1 MKTKIFC
8 LLLAM
13 VMLVGVLAGC
23 SSKKTEDDVG
33 AVADTEESSR
43 ISMTL
48 SLWLPT
54 EEGTTEEAV
63 KQVEEA
69 LNKLTTAKYNTAIEF
84 HAIPRSEYWETVKAH
99 MDAITVVIEEEE
111 AAEAAR
117 RKELKALRAQGI
129 KIEETETEAE
139 SVEEEETMVNDIG
152 VTVVKYPEVGEKQ
165 MDIFL
170 VTSYEDYMDLID
182 KDLIECLDSELS
194 GASKILNTYI
204 YPTYFEMAN
213 ENGLYAIPNNH
224 PVGEFQYL
232 LLNKELVETYDY
244 DIDDL
249 KTLLKAKDFI
259 IDIGNQHLDGVV
271 PLLGEVEAAHMIYF
285 GSDQSEWSLL
295 AQQIAGLSY
304 YSSLLTPKSIFNNSE
319 YVNTVGL
326 MKQLKSL
333 GYLGD
338 GMLKEGEKFAAAV
351 ISGDPSVLEPYEDDY
366 YINVYG
372 RPVMEEE
379 DVFGAMFAVSA
390 YTKNL
395 SRSMEIITY
404 LNTDPT
410 FRTVLQYGVQ
420 GVHWDYERE
429 DSEDTIKILNNDYQ
443 IKLTDT
449 GNVYMTYPGPGIS
462 KDVWK
467 YGKEQNLSCTTSP
480 YMKFPG
486 YITED
491 NEEMIKELDELS
503 KEYKERLDNI
513 PYEEYETE
521 VLKIKQE
528 LKANTLF
535 QIMVR
540 PETPE
545 SIALIY
551 NNWHDDLY
559 PSD

>member
-1 MKTKIFC
+1 
-8 LLLAM
+8 
-13 VMLVGVLAGC
+13 
-23 SSKKTEDDVG
+23 
-33 AVADTEESSR
+33 
-43 ISMTL
+43 
-48 SLWLPT
+48 
-54 EEGTTEEAV
+54 
-63 KQVEEA
+63 
-69 LNKLTTAKYNTAIEF
+69 
-84 HAIPRSEYWETVKAH
+84 
-99 MDAITVVIEEEE
+99 
-111 AAEAAR
+111 
-117 RKELKALRAQGI
+117 
-129 KIEETETEAE
+129 
-139 SVEEEETMVNDIG
+139 
-152 VTVVKYPEVGEKQ
+152 
-165 MDIFL
+165 
-170 VTSYEDYMDLID
+170 
-182 KDLIECLDSELS
+182 
-194 GASKILNTYI
+194 
-204 YPTYFEMAN
+204 
-213 ENGLYAIPNNH
+213 
-224 PVGEFQYL
+224 
-232 LLNKELVETYDY
+232 
-244 DIDDL
+244 
-249 KTLLKAKDFI
+249 
-259 IDIGNQHLDGVV
+259 
-271 PLLGEVEAAHMIYF
+271 
-285 GSDQSEWSLL
+285 
-295 AQQIAGLSY
+295 
-304 YSSLLTPKSIFNNSE
+304 
-319 YVNTVGL
+319 
-326 MKQLKSL
+326 
-333 GYLGD
+333 
-338 GMLKEGEKFAAAV
+338 
-351 ISGDPSVLEPYEDDY
+351 
-366 YINVYG
+366 
-372 RPVMEEE
+372 MEEE
-379 DVFGAMFAVSA
+379 DIFGAMFAVSA

-410 FRTVLQYGVQ
+410 FRTILQYGVQ

-429 DSEDTIKILNNDYQ
+429 DSEETIKILNNDYQ
-443 IKLTDT
+443 MKLTDT